1 MPNNDLPKI
10 WNEDLIYDPETG
22 EIIDN
27 TPAQDLIPIEE
38 SKPLPTIAEQKK
50 AVADSDISEESK
62 GMLDSLIEMNGI
74 AQVLEITRNTEMAE
88 QRRNV
93 IGAWCENF
101 IGARLRNNVAA
112 EKLKAALIDRLL
124 VNVNEL
130 DLETSSRILNDL
142 QQTMSVDSQ
151 QAMAMINGGSAGG
164 FNSGQGGV
172 NLVINNATSEGASI
186 TNQTLNTTPQQVGQL
201 KEVAAMNTSIKA
213 WSNIPLPKKNTIN
226 AEFIEK
232 K

>member
-10 WNEDLIYDPETG
+10 WNEDLVYDPETG

-164 FNSGQGGV
+164 FNSGQGNL

-201 KEVAAMNTSIKA
+201 KEITQMNTAIKG
-213 WSNIPLPKKNTIN
+213 WNNIALPRKKTPDT
-226 AEFIEK
+226 EF
-232 K
+232 